1 MHLKEQLYI
10 LEIARTRNITKAAQ
24 ALGVSQPALSA
35 FLNNLE
41 LSLGTKLF
49 ERKRKCLELTPVGE
63 IYVQKA
69 EQMLH
74 LKDEFYRE
82 MSQLLHED
90 QLELTVGVQTI
101 RAPHII
107 APLSIAISEHFPNL
121 KVTFYENT
129 GEILCRMFE
138 EGKLDLLLCNKRET
152 VPGMHY
158 VTLKME
164 HVLLAVP
171 PGHPLTAKKRGDK
184 SGQPWID
191 LSLFKNENFLMLTPD
206 HSIRYYTEQL
216 FESMGW
222 YPQKMVECGRTE
234 TTLNMAAAGAGCAFV
249 IETYI
254 PYFRLQRSPEFF
266 RVGNPPFQCEF
277 VAAYPQNACH
287 SPIFERF
294 LELIRFF

>member
-1 MHLKEQLYI
+1 MHSIIACIWKVNIRFFYDNISIITFDYAQKEGVGMHLKEQLYI

-152 VPGMHY
+152 
-158 VTLKME
+158 
-164 HVLLAVP
+164 
-171 PGHPLTAKKRGDK
+171 
-184 SGQPWID
+184 
-191 LSLFKNENFLMLTPD
+191 
-206 HSIRYYTEQL
+206 
-216 FESMGW
+216 
-222 YPQKMVECGRTE
+222 
-234 TTLNMAAAGAGCAFV
+234 GCV
-249 IETYI
+249 NCI
-254 PYFRLQRSPEFF
+254 L
-266 RVGNPPFQCEF
+266 
-277 VAAYPQNACH
+277 
-287 SPIFERF
+287 
-294 LELIRFF
+294 